1 MAVTSSP
8 SKVHVLSNTI
18 LSTKAVISPGTH
30 TPSDLTNEEDSVT
43 NEIED
48 IEEVLCVIREFEPQ
62 MLFIIERSN
71 GSDVVVYILPNQP
84 VESIV
89 SAYRL
94 RQFDDRDSMEQL
106 SSHEKAVAFGAV
118 VVPNHDRDDP
128 DVQDLSVV
136 MSSPARASSAS
147 QLGCSGELIGA
158 IELPVAP
165 DIIIDLWRAEL
176 STTKPWATTTINGV
190 KFCVL
195 ERLFVRSETVWGI
208 TSVVEIT
215 LFGRHPRT
223 WDIVVENIDLTATN
237 E

>member
-1 MAVTSSP
+1 MQ
-8 SKVHVLSNTI
+8 VLSNAV
-18 LSTKAVISPGTH
+18 LSTKAVISPGTT
-30 TPSDLTNEEDSVT
+30 TPSDAANDEDSVA

-48 IEEVLCVIREFEPQ
+48 IEEVLCVIRVFEPR

-71 GSDVVVYILPNQP
+71 GSDVVVYILPKHP

-94 RQFDDRDSMEQL
+94 RQFDDRSSMEQL

-136 MSSPARASSAS
+136 MSSLSSAKDS
-147 QLGCSGELIGA
+147 SSGLGCSGELIGA

-165 DIIIDLWRAEL
+165 DVIIDLWRGESGSA
-176 STTKPWATTTINGV
+176 KAWATTTINGV

-195 ERLFVRSETVWGI
+195 ERLYVRSETVWGI
-208 TSVVEIT
+208 ASVVEIT

-223 WDIVVENIDLTATN
+223 WDIVVENIDLTATD